1 MPLKANIGLSKKVG
15 LPDYGSLGASCH
27 IEVELDASLLDSK
40 PAEFQNHV
48 QRIYQACSEAVES
61 QLADQKTNSNGQQTH
76 MLQVS
81 SNGNHSVEQNNGS
94 NRFQASE
101 KQLAYIHQLA
111 TQIQG
116 LSPSKLTDLAQQMF
130 HRPLSQLDSLDASAL
145 IDSLKEIKAG
155 RLEAPGIAE
164 GGSQ

>member
-27 IEVELDASLLDSK
+27 IEVELETSLLDSK
-40 PAEFQNHV
+40 PAEFHNHV
-48 QRIYQACSEAVES
+48 QRIYQACSAAVES
-61 QLADQKTNSNGQQTH
+61 QLANQKPNSNRQQTH

-81 SNGNHSVEQNNGS
+81 SNGHHTTAQNNGA

-101 KQLAYIHQLA
+101 KQLAYIHQLV

-116 LSPSKLTDLAQQMF
+116 MEPAN
-130 HRPLSQLDSLDASAL
+130 
-145 IDSLKEIKAG
+145 
-155 RLEAPGIAE
+155 
-164 GGSQ
+164 